1 VIVGG
6 GEEHDALSLDALGE
20 IDERDAAERAFVVDA
35 EDLVAPRG
43 GAADRGEE
51 LDRGR
56 EGGLG
61 AVEEGVV
68 EDAGAVVADGL
79 LQDDAL
85 VDDATA
91 EAAAALQGDGGGG
104 AAGEVDGDEVFA
116 SAGEAGVGP
125 ALEGEE
131 VGEVFG
137 DDPRVL
143 AAEADP
149 VGGRMRIGRP
159 DGGSAGDLRAR
170 LVADGDGVDVAEAA
184 DGCRR

>member
-68 EDAGAVVADGL
+68 EDAGVVVADGL

-85 VDDATA
+85 VRRASGQRSRVRRWVRPSATIRGSWP
-91 EAAAALQGDGGGG
+91 Q
-104 AAGEVDGDEVFA
+104 
-116 SAGEAGVGP
+116 
-125 ALEGEE
+125 
-131 VGEVFG
+131 
-137 DDPRVL
+137 
-143 AAEADP
+143 
-149 VGGRMRIGRP
+149 RP
-159 DGGSAGDLRAR
+159 TR
-170 LVADGDGVDVAEAA
+170 
-184 DGCRR
+184 